1 MDYILKGYG
10 MKILIIED
18 DKFYAKNLQ
27 KEIKKELS
35 YETDVVNSLKELK
48 ALDLDKYDMFIS
60 DIFMENYDENY
71 IEKNILPLKK
81 PLILITAFPD
91 KVLKEKISKLNPID
105 FIVKTNSNKFDYI
118 IDKLKILNYI
128 ENKKCLIVDDSKT
141 ATLINMLSLKKH
153 YNFSNIITAKD
164 GVEGLEK
171 LKENKDIKLILTDYE
186 MPNMDGAGFIKNVRK
201 KYNLDEKIIIA
212 ISSNS
217 NKDTS
222 TKLLKAGAN
231 DFLTKPFNDEE
242 LICRCDNTL
251 KISLLLDEVRE
262 LAYKDTL
269 SGLYNRRYFFDVA
282 NKMFL
287 TSLRENKPITIIMFD
302 IDHFKKINDNYGHQ
316 IGDVVIQKTSEIL
329 KTNIR
334 KNDIACRYGGEEFV
348 IFLYDCNIDDGYD
361 IAEKIRQKV
370 ESQELHIEDKTIK
383 YTISAGVSN
392 KGNSIEEMIKNA
404 DEMLYKAKETRNC
417 VVKDN
422 I

>member
-27 KEIKKELS
+27 KEIKKQLN

-128 ENKKCLIVDDSKT
+128 EDKKCLIVDDSKT

-217 NKDTS
+217 DKEIS

-251 KISLLLDEVRE
+251 KISMLLDEVKE

-392 KGNSIEEMIKNA
+392 KGKSIEEMIKNA